1 MDILPMSGALG
12 AEITGVDLR
21 AEPSN
26 SVSSDIHEAFL
37 RYHVL
42 YFPGQH
48 LSPRQE
54 LRFAR
59 IFGEVDTY
67 PFLEGLPETPE
78 VIEILKTETD
88 TRNFGGSWHSD
99 TTYMECPA
107 LGSVL
112 SALEVPDFGGDT
124 LFANMELAYESLSD
138 GLKQALD
145 GLVAVNSSEGPY
157 RGGRAAAMATL
168 DGMKGAYNI
177 RAETFESEHPAVRTH
192 PETGRKSIYVDALHT
207 PRFKD
212 MTEEESR
219 PVLDYLFRHAA
230 RPEFTCRFAWAPG
243 SLAVWDNR
251 CAQHNALNDYHGHR
265 RVMHRVTVE
274 GDRPV

>member
-1 MDILPMSGALG
+1 VIKEA
-12 AEITGVDLR
+12 
-21 AEPSN
+21 
-26 SVSSDIHEAFL
+26 HE
-37 RYHVL
+37 R
-42 YFPGQH
+42 
-48 LSPRQE
+48 
-54 LRFAR
+54 
-59 IFGEVDTY
+59 D
-67 PFLEGLPETPE
+67 
-78 VIEILKTETD
+78 
-88 TRNFGGSWHSD
+88 NFGGGWHSD
-99 TTYMECPA
+99 TCYLERPPLCTCLLAMETPP
-107 LGSVL
+107 L
-112 SALEVPDFGGDT
+112 GGDT
-124 LFANMELAYESLSD
+124 LFANMYLAYEALSE
-138 GLKQALD
+138 GMKALLD
-145 GLVAVNSSEGPY
+145 GLLAVNSASLLT
-157 RGGRAAAMATL
+157 RGNRNTRFGYSSIQGQNEAAA
-168 DGMKGAYNI
+168 
-177 RAETFESEHPAVRTH
+177 ESTVAEHPVVRTH